1 MTDEAK
7 RRIKILSFW
16 EKHRLRATHKV
27 GMNIS
32 VHVT

>member
-16 EKHRLRATHKV
+16 EKHRLRATLDAFSTKRRLP
-27 GMNIS
+27 
-32 VHVT
+32 